1 MKQLIYF
8 TAPWCGPCRQLGPI
22 MQEVSQQISV
32 QKVDVDSNPD
42 LAQKYG
48 IRNVP
53 TVVLTSEGVEVTRK
67 VGLNSKRMYLDMY
80 NQN

>member
-1 MKQLIYF
+1 MKQLMYF

-22 MQEVSQQISV
+22 MEDLSSQV
-32 QKVDVDSNPD
+32 VVKKVDVDSNPD

-53 TVVLTSEGVEVTRK
+53 TVVLTE
-67 VGLNSKRMYLDMY
+67 DMFW
-80 NQN
+80 

>member
-1 MKQLIYF
+1 MKQLMYF
-8 TAPWCGPCRQLGPI
+8 TAPWCNPCRQLGPI
-22 MQEVSQQISV
+22 MEDLSSQVVVKKI
-32 QKVDVDSNPD
+32 DVDNNPD

-53 TVVLTSEGVEVTRK
+53 TVIMITGGVEVARK
-67 VGLNSKRMYLDMY
+67 VGLNSKQAYLDMY

>member
-1 MKQLIYF
+1 MKQLVYF

-22 MQEVSQQISV
+22 MQEVSQQIPV

>member
-8 TAPWCGPCRQLGPI
+8 TASWCGPCRQLGPI
-22 MQEVSQQISV
+22 MGEVSQQASV

-53 TVVLTSEGVEVTRK
+53 TVILTVNGKEVARK
-67 VGLNSKRMYLDMY
+67 VGLNPKQAYLDMY